1 MPSSPAWG
9 GVFLS
14 NVSTEGDSVRVKIG
28 AIGIMF
34 LRNINS
40 FFRVWSI
47 NEIPTSS
54 RNFRRKYSLGNAGL
68 PSMQGGGFLKR
79 ESLGGS

>member
-34 LRNINS
+34 LRNKVV
-40 FFRVWSI
+40 F
-47 NEIPTSS
+47 SS
-54 RNFRRKYSLGNAGL
+54 LVN
-68 PSMQGGGFLKR
+68 
-79 ESLGGS
+79 